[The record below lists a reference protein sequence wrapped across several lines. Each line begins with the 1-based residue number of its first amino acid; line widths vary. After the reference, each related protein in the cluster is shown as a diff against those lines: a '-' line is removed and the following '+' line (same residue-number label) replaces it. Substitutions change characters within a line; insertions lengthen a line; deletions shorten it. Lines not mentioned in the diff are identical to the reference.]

1 MRRPAGRLTRTCVGK
16 DNGSH
21 CGIRRRIVAI
31 ALREA
36 LTDYLTEKGIRSSED
51 PPDKL
56 YKDDWF
62 RFYVGH
68 RSFRFLKLGSAIH
81 SVAVHDAH
89 HLITG
94 YGTDMRGEAE
104 LTGWE
109 LASGGCGR
117 HWVMWIDRLIAIP
130 TLMLF
135 FPRASLRAIQRG
147 WKERNLYQVDFE
159 EALSTEF
166 DEVRRRV
173 TEATDLAA

>member
-1 MRRPAGRLTRTCVGK
+1 MTRAWLRR
-16 DNGSH
+16 DNGRS
-21 CGIRRRIVAI
+21 CGATRGNADIT
-31 ALREA
+31 LREA
-36 LTDYLTEKGIRSSED
+36 LRDHLTRKGIRSSED
-51 PPDKL
+51 PAEKL

-68 RSFRFLKLGSAIH
+68 RSFRILKLGSAIR

-94 YGTDMRGEAE
+94 YGTDVRGEAE

-130 TLMLF
+130 MLMLF
-135 FPRASLRAIQRG
+135 YPLPSLRAIQRG
-147 WKERNLYQVDFE
+147 LKERNLYRVDFE
-159 EALSTEF
+159 RALTTEF
-166 DEVRRRV
+166 DEVRRQV
-173 TEATDLAA
+173 TEASKRVA

>member
-1 MRRPAGRLTRTCVGK
+1 MAADCET
-16 DNGSH
+16 GS
-21 CGIRRRIVAI
+21 IVVI
-31 ALREA
+31 TLREA
-36 LTDYLTEKGIRSSED
+36 LTDYLTDKGIRNSDD
-51 PPDKL
+51 PAEKL
-56 YKDDWF
+56 YRDDWF

-68 RSFRFLKLGSAIH
+68 RSFRVFKLGGAIH

-117 HWVMWIDRLIAIP
+117 HWVMWIDRLIAMP

-135 FPRASLRAIQRG
+135 FPRASLRAIRRG
-147 WKERNLYQVDFE
+147 LKERILYRLDFE
-159 EALSTEF
+159 KALRTEF
-166 DEVRRRV
+166 DEVRRHVSRV
-173 TEATDLAA
+173 PDARISNA